1 LHFNVSHSE
10 DFAVIAISRD
20 KSRVDIEF
28 KSAILTMVLSVLIS
42 LKIKLNFIEN
52 AANKTEAFLYAM
64 DSKLCKAVGK
74 GIDED
79 FKNIPCLDGQ
89 HF

>member
-1 LHFNVSHSE
+1 
-10 DFAVIAISRD
+10 
-20 KSRVDIEF
+20 
-28 KSAILTMVLSVLIS
+28 
-42 LKIKLNFIEN
+42 
-52 AANKTEAFLYAM
+52 M
-64 DSKLCKAVGK
+64 DSRSFAKAAVGK

>member
-1 LHFNVSHSE
+1 LK
-10 DFAVIAISRD
+10 A
-20 KSRVDIEF
+20 
-28 KSAILTMVLSVLIS
+28 
-42 LKIKLNFIEN
+42 KIKQKLIRYGL
-52 AANKTEAFLYAM
+52 AK
-64 DSKLCKAVGK
+64 KLCKAVGK

>member
-1 LHFNVSHSE
+1 MLQ
-10 DFAVIAISRD
+10 
-20 KSRVDIEF
+20 
-28 KSAILTMVLSVLIS
+28 
-42 LKIKLNFIEN
+42 IKQKL
-52 AANKTEAFLYAM
+52 LYYGLQK
-64 DSKLCKAVGK
+64 KLLKAVGK